1 MTSRKRRADGEASRN
16 KILDAAAEIAGERG
30 YEGTSIAHVSARAGL
45 PASSIYWHFADKDE
59 LIAAVIERS
68 FAQWLDEAEHS
79 MPRTGA
85 LPHPETVAAGLRATA
100 QALLDAPDFLR
111 LGLML
116 ILERR
121 PKELTARQLF
131 LQVRDKVRERAAT
144 FYQSVFPDHTDAQ
157 LQQLATFTIAVVDG
171 VFISH
176 EVDREHPDDHAALLD
191 SFDLI
196 AAAVLGAAEHLA
208 GRAATVTAP
217 AAKKS
222 RPEVDAG
229 AVREAGSR

>member
-1 MTSRKRRADGEASRN
+1 VAMTSRKRRADGEASRN

-68 FAQWLDEAEHS
+68 FAQWLVEAETS
-79 MPRTGA
+79 VPRAGT
-85 LPHPETVAAGLRATA
+85 LSNPETVAAGLRATA

-116 ILERR
+116 VLERR
-121 PKELTARQLF
+121 PKEPTARQLF
-131 LQVRDKVRERAAT
+131 LQVRDKARERTAT
-144 FYQSVFPDHTDAQ
+144 FYRSVFPDHTDAHI
-157 LQQLATFTIAVVDG
+157 QQLATFTIAVTDG

-176 EVDREHPDDHAALLD
+176 EVDRDHTDDHTTLLD

-208 GRAATVTAP
+208 ERAATAP
-217 AAKKS
+217 TPADADADAS
-222 RPEVDAG
+222 RI
-229 AVREAGSR
+229 